1 MSRKDYTAELL
12 KMEGFEIEKLEET
25 EGEILLQISLE
36 RRPHSCKRCGTET
49 DRVHDYRIRQVR
61 DLELRGK
68 PLRLLYRRRRYVCP
82 ACGKRFAEQNDF
94 VGR

>member
-36 RRPHSCKRCGTET
+36 RRPHS
-49 DRVHDYRIRQVR
+49 
-61 DLELRGK
+61 
-68 PLRLLYRRRRYVCP
+68 
-82 ACGKRFAEQNDF
+82 
-94 VGR
+94 